1 MVESKTEA
9 LIKLPPFE
17 FCQEEKDIIF
27 REALLEELCFHYANN
42 ALYRR
47 FCENKNFDPTVFKG
61 ELSEIPSV
69 AVSVFKE
76 LGKELASVPQEDIKI
91 TLQSSATSGIP
102 SSVLIDK
109 NTAKRQAKVMIKVVQ
124 EFIGKER
131 KPFLVM
137 DINPQEG
144 FRHLLGARFAAV
156 SGYLNFASKVGYF
169 LKVNEQNR
177 YYFDIEG
184 VRNYIASLEK
194 DVPVVVF
201 GFTYI
206 LYAEVIRPCLADEEC
221 FTLPKGSKI
230 IHIGGWKKLE
240 SEKISKEEFNQA
252 ASRLFGIKSEDVID
266 IYGFTEQ
273 MGLNYPDCQC
283 GYKHTSLYG
292 EVLVRDTVT
301 KEILKAGETGMLE
314 FLTPI
319 PHSYPGNV
327 VLTDDIGVIEDSPC
341 PYHRPGTRFKI
352 LGRLKKAEVRGC
364 GDILSSKLKF
374 SDDLSF
380 SSLSAVETFRVEY
393 WKGESLPILDTENV
407 QLKFMIDQLK
417 GKIDWLRSQPI
428 DGLIGLLGKIAQ
440 RWGDINDVLNTD
452 LQEKGL
458 SFLSAWCTQEHL
470 VRMATMGLRHNRL
483 YMDTFLPM
491 MDSTV
496 QYMKATSRGLTC
508 HWLAGNV
515 QVLGMFALVQCILTK
530 NVNLLKVSSKDD
542 GIFKKMLMAFEGV
555 SFTTKG
561 GYTLYGDDLLR
572 TIGVVYFSHK
582 DNTLGKMMSEAAA
595 VRVAWG
601 GREAVHT
608 VANYPSDFDCE
619 DIILGPKISFSVIAR
634 ESLDE
639 ERKVKKL
646 ARKVAVD
653 ASVFDQ
659 TGCASTHNI
668 YVERGGIFSPQ
679 EFAVMLA
686 EGMKKTALQIR
697 KGEVSAEQIAAIH
710 SIRGVYDFK
719 GKVFASDD
727 STWTVLYS
735 EDDHFNSPVYSRVIF
750 VHPVDHIED
759 SLKYIDDHIQTIGLA
774 ATGEKAIRYAEKAT
788 AAGAMR
794 LPVPGKMLNFESPWD
809 GIVIMERLVRW
820 NTLGGPLL

>member
-1 MVESKTEA
+1 MVESKAEE

-17 FCQEEKDIIF
+17 FCQKEKDIVF

-42 ALYRR
+42 TLFRK
-47 FCENKNFDPTVFKG
+47 FCKNKNFDPTVFKG
-61 ELSEIPSV
+61 NLSEIPPV

-76 LGKELASVPQEDIKI
+76 LGKELASVPQEEIKI

-102 SSVLIDK
+102 SSVPIDK

-169 LKVNEQNR
+169 LRVNEHGR
-177 YYFDIEG
+177 YYFDIDG
-184 VRNYIASLEK
+184 VREYVASLEK

-206 LYAEVIRPCLADEEC
+206 LYAEVLRPCLSEKEC
-221 FTLPKGSKI
+221 FILPKGSKI

-240 SEKISKEEFNQA
+240 SEKISKEDFNQA
-252 ASRLFGIKSEDVID
+252 ASRLFGIKPEDVID

-283 GYKHTSLYG
+283 GYKHASIYT

-301 KEILKAGETGMLE
+301 KEVLPAGKTGMLE

-327 VLTDDIGVIEDSPC
+327 VLTDDIGIIEGSPC
-341 PYHRPGTRFKI
+341 PCHRSGTRFKI

-374 SDDLSF
+374 SNDLPFSDLSP
-380 SSLSAVETFRVEY
+380 VDMFRVEC
-393 WKGESLPILDTENV
+393 WKGEVTSNLGAEEV
-407 QLKFMIDQLK
+407 QLGFVIDRLK
-417 GKIDWLRSQPI
+417 EKIDWLRRQPI
-428 DGLIGLLGKIAQ
+428 DGLIGLIGKVAQ
-440 RWGDINDVLNTD
+440 RWGDVGDPLNAG
-452 LQEKGL
+452 LQGKGL
-458 SFLSAWCTQEHL
+458 SFLSAWCSEDHL
-470 VRMATMGLRHNRL
+470 IRMSTMGLRHNR
-483 YMDTFLPM
+483 MHMETFLPV
-491 MDSTV
+491 MDSTI
-496 QYMKATSRGLTC
+496 QYMKATSRGLVC

-530 NVNLLKVSSKDD
+530 NVNLLKISSKDD
-542 GIFKKMLMAFEGV
+542 GVFKKMLMAFEGV

-561 GYTLYGDDLLR
+561 GYTLYGDELLQ

-595 VRVAWG
+595 VRIAWG
-601 GREAVHT
+601 GREAVQT
-608 VANYPSDFDCE
+608 VASYPSDFDCE
-619 DIILGPKISFSVIAR
+619 DIILGPKISFSVVAS
-634 ESLDE
+634 ENLEE
-639 ERKVKKL
+639 ERKAKKL
-646 ARKVAVD
+646 ARKIAVD

-668 YVERGGIFSPQ
+668 YVEKGGMFSPQ

-686 EGMKKTALQIR
+686 EGMRKTGLQIP

-719 GKVFASDD
+719 GEVFASDD

-735 EDDHFNSPVYSRVIF
+735 EDDLFNSPVYSRVVF

-794 LPVPGKMLNFESPWD
+794 LPAPGKMLNFESPWD
-809 GIVIMERLVRW
+809 GVVIMERLVRW